1 MLGYKAISKLDRKKY
16 RQLYNSFLVEGKKS
30 VLEAVQSDQKVIQL
44 LVTASFKKE
53 HPDYMK
59 IGAIKAF
66 EKSQKITELNDKSF
80 FELTETVTPQG
91 IAAVVALPEYDLA
104 TLLKSSQLALLD
116 DVRDPGNLGT
126 IIRTADWFGL
136 GGIIAIGGADPFQ
149 PKVVRA
155 SMGSIF
161 RVPILAVDS
170 IGDVIT
176 ALHSAHFNFVVS
188 RPEISDELLEKQL
201 GIRGQSIAS
210 LNLALNQSQNQE
222 GRKIQEKTQ
231 FTTLYEI
238 REKIALKNSE
248 TSNDVVSSEKPNKQA
263 TKLCVAFG
271 NEARGTSLQVDRAAD
286 YTVSIPQFGTAE
298 SLNVAVSFGILASQM
313 R

>member
-1 MLGYKAISKLDRKKY
+1 MLGYKSIAKLDKKKY
-16 RQLYNSFLVEGKKS
+16 RQLYKSFLVEGKKT
-30 VLEAVQSDQKVIQL
+30 VLEAVQSDQNVIQL
-44 LVTASFKKE
+44 LVTANFKKT
-53 HPDYMK
+53 HPEYMQLS
-59 IGAIKAF
+59 AIKAF
-66 EKSQKITELNDKSF
+66 EKKQSLVELSEKAF

-91 IAAVVALPEYDLA
+91 IAAVVSLPEYSLGE
-104 TLLKSSQLALLD
+104 LLKSPFLALLD

-136 GGIIAIGGADPFQ
+136 GGILAIGGADPFQ

-170 IGDVIT
+170 IGEIIDK
-176 ALHSAHFNFVVS
+176 LHKAQFSLVVS

-201 GIRGQSIAS
+201 GIRGQTIESFHES
-210 LNLALNQSQNQE
+210 LHQK
-222 GRKIQEKTQ
+222 GRNIQEKTQ
-231 FTTLYEI
+231 FNSLYEI
-238 REKIALKNSE
+238 REQISK
-248 TSNDVVSSEKPNKQA
+248 TSAN

-286 YTVSIPQFGTAE
+286 YTVSIPQFGNAE

>member
-1 MLGYKAISKLDRKKY
+1 MLGYKSISKLDKKKY
-16 RQLYNSFLVEGKKS
+16 RQLYKSFLVEGKKS
-30 VLEAVQSDQKVIQL
+30 VLEAVQSDQNVIQL

-53 HPDYMK
+53 HPDYMQLS
-59 IGAIKAF
+59 AIKAF
-66 EKSQKITELNDKSF
+66 EKSQKIVELNDKSF

-91 IAAVVALPEYDLA
+91 IAAVVSLPEYNLA
-104 TLLKSSQLALLD
+104 DLLKTTHLALLD

-136 GGIIAIGGADPFQ
+136 GGILAIGGADPFQ

-170 IGDVIT
+170 IGDVID
-176 ALHSAHFNFVVS
+176 ALHAANFNLVVS

-201 GIRGQSIAS
+201 GIRGQDI
-210 LNLALNQSQNQE
+210 QSFTQA
-222 GRKIQEKTQ
+222 GRQLQGNTQ
-231 FTTLYEI
+231 FNTLYEI
-238 REKIALKNSE
+238 REQIAKK
-248 TSNDVVSSEKPNKQA
+248 SEKA
-263 TKLCVAFG
+263 KLCVAFG

-286 YTVSIPQFGTAE
+286 YTVSIPQFGNAE
-298 SLNVAVSFGILASQM
+298 SLNVAISFGILASQM